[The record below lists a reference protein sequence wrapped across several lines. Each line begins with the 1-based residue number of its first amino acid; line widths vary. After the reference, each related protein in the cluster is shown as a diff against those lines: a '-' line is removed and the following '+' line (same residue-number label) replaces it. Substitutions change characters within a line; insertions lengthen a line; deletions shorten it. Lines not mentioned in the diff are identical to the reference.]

1 MNLDR
6 CVVGRGAVA
15 VVVRR
20 KVKCQVSAGRGL

>member
-15 VVVRR
+15 VAVRR
-20 KVKCQVSAGRGL
+20 KVRCQASFGLGL